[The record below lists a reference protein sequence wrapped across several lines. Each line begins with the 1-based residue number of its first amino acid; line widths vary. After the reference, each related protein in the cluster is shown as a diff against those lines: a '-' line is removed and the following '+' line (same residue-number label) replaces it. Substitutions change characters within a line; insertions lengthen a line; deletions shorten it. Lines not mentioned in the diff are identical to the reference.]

1 MITKDKIEEAENEFI
16 GHAPDVDEGVET
28 LRCREGFRGGVEW
41 FKKAIWHDVSELPE
55 RYDTYLAITE
65 QGCIDFIFYDNLG
78 WYETGIGQVE
88 KWCDFKDIVP
98 NE

>member
-41 FKKAIWHDVSELPE
+41 FKKAIWHDVSELPD
-55 RYDTYLAITE
+55 RYDIYLVITKT
-65 QGCIDFIFYDNLG
+65 GRFYLCNYWRDSWFQIWQKN
-78 WYETGIGQVE
+78 IA
-88 KWCDFKDIVP
+88 KWCDLKDLDI
-98 NE
+98 

>member
-1 MITKDKIEEAENEFI
+1 MNEFI

-41 FKKAIWHDVSELPE
+41 FKKAIWHDVSELPD
-55 RYDTYLAITE
+55 RYDIYLVKTTTGGIDLMQYWGDRWCE
-65 QGCIDFIFYDNLG
+65 IWQKCI
-78 WYETGIGQVE
+78 V
-88 KWCDFKDIVP
+88 KWCDLKDILP